1 MTSSQWMPLLTR
13 RTLIRS
19 AGLMAGG
26 LLVGAVSLDPVDAQP
41 GNAEDSAR
49 PLLMAHTMP
58 WYQSRAMRGNWG
70 WHWTMEHYN
79 PSEMGDNGR
88 PDIASHFTPLTGP
101 YDSGD
106 PILLEYQTLL
116 MKASGIDGVIVD
128 WYGIKNYYDYDAI
141 NKNTAKLFEAVQKAK
156 LKFAI
161 CYEDAT
167 VKILI
172 DGGQITAEDAVA
184 HGQDVMRYLHEHW
197 FTDEAYLKAGGHP
210 VLFTFGPQYFK
221 SSTDWQT
228 ILSTV
233 EPNPA
238 LVTLDGH
245 RVVDE
250 LASYP
255 WPPMQGGITLNHAAI
270 EAYLTQFYRKAAR
283 GEYIVGGAFPGFYD
297 IYAEAGVQA
306 SYGYLDAEDGETFR
320 FTLQLA
326 LDQNPDVIQ
335 LITWND
341 YGEGTNIEP
350 AEEYG
355 YRYLETVQDVRRALP
370 GGEDFPYSA
379 DDLRLPFE
387 IYTLRKD
394 NYGDEAVNA
403 DLDAAAAAILSGDAP
418 TAAEILGGLEA

>member
-1 MTSSQWMPLLTR
+1 MTSEWMLSR

-19 AGLMAGG
+19 AGLLAGG
-26 LLVGAVSLDPVDAQP
+26 LLSGAISFDPARAQS
-41 GNAEDSAR
+41 GEAEGSAR
-49 PLLMAHTMP
+49 PLLMAHYMP
-58 WYQSRAMRGNWG
+58 WYMSRAKRGNWG
-70 WHWTMEHYN
+70 WHWTMDHFN
-79 PSEMGDNGR
+79 PSETDENGR
-88 PDIASHFTPLTGP
+88 PQIASHFMPLTGP

-106 PILLEYQTLL
+106 PIVLEYQTLL

-128 WYGIKNYYDYDAI
+128 WYGIEDFRDYGDL
-141 NKNTAKLFEAVQKAK
+141 NKNTGALFDAVKNAG
-156 LKFAI
+156 LKFAV
-161 CYEDAT
+161 CYEDRT
-167 VKILI
+167 VKYMVEAGHFTDEEAL
-172 DGGQITAEDAVA
+172 A
-184 HGQDVMRYLHEHW
+184 HGQDVMRYLQEQW
-197 FTDEAYLKAGGHP
+197 FTDDSYLKYNGQP
-210 VLFTFGPQYFK
+210 VLLTFGPQYFK
-221 SSTDWQT
+221 SSTAWETLRAT
-228 ILSTV
+228 ID
-233 EPNPA
+233 PA
-238 LVTLDGH
+238 PGLVTLDGH
-245 RVVDE
+245 RVMDE

-255 WPPMQGGITLNHAAI
+255 WPPMAGGVTLNRAAI

-283 GEYIVGGAFPGFYD
+283 SEYMVGGAFPGFYD

-320 FTLQLA
+320 YTLQLA

-403 DLDAAAAAILSGDAP
+403 DLDAAASAILAGDAP